1 MRTRYIETAL
11 RPLNSSDRELS
22 QSLLY
27 PSKHRPA
34 GCFQHIKYSFKE
46 RRKKQAYR
54 LCSVKI
60 INMRFS
66 NILSAFLLMNTITA
80 SPLLGTPHR
89 VSVRCPNFMASN
101 PNIWMGPNIN
111 GKCSWKLGLV
121 CASLI
126 VGCVSLCAAAVAQE

>member
-1 MRTRYIETAL
+1 
-11 RPLNSSDRELS
+11 
-22 QSLLY
+22 
-27 PSKHRPA
+27 
-34 GCFQHIKYSFKE
+34 
-46 RRKKQAYR
+46 
-54 LCSVKI
+54 
-60 INMRFS
+60 MRFS

-126 VGCVSLCAAAVAQE
+126 VGCVSLCAAAVARE